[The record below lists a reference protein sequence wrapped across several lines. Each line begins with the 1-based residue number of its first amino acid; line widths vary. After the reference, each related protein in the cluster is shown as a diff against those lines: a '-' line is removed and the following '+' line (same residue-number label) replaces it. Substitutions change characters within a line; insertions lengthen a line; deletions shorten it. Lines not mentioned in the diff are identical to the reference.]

1 MCAVTKLKTLEFC
14 LCLLLLDLDKQSANM
29 KKAAAWSKKENTN
42 N

>member
-1 MCAVTKLKTLEFC
+1 MNKTENTWILFV
-14 LCLLLLDLDKQSANM
+14 LLLLDLDKQSANM